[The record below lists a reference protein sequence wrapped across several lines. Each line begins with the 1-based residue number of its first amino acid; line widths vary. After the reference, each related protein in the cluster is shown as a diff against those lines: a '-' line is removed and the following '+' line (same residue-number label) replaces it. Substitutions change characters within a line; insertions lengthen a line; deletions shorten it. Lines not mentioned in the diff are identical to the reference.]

1 MAAWFRLFRIQNALI
16 AVAGV
21 WLGWFAT
28 RGAHPSLLI
37 AIWGSLSM
45 ALLTM
50 AGNADNDVCDLEE
63 DRVNRP
69 GRPLAAG
76 LLKASQVRIA
86 AFGLYALGIVA
97 ATLASPLHGLLALG
111 MALLLLA
118 YNRFLK
124 GLPLV
129 GNFAVAFLCALA
141 IYFPEFPGL
150 IHFTLPAFVFAFLA
164 TLAREVIKDAEDV
177 EGDRAAKLRTL
188 PLVIG
193 VSRTRKLAFSL
204 TAVLFALLPLPVV
217 LFGYRW
223 PYLVLST
230 VLVGPFL
237 IALLLELV
245 KPAADYSRC
254 QRYFKWMIQGGILA
268 LLAGTLSS

>member
-1 MAAWFRLFRIQNALI
+1 MTAWFRLFRIQNALI
-16 AVAGV
+16 AIAGV

-28 RGAHPSLLI
+28 RAAHPSLLV

-76 LLKASQVRIA
+76 LLKASRVRIA
-86 AFGLYALGIVA
+86 AFGLYAFGIFA
-97 ATLASPLHGLLALG
+97 ATIASPLHGLLALG
-111 MALLLLA
+111 MTLLLLA

-141 IYFPEFPGL
+141 IYFPEFPAL
-150 IHFTLPAFVFAFLA
+150 IHSTLPAFVFAFLA
-164 TLAREVIKDAEDV
+164 TLAREVVKDAEDV

-188 PLVIG
+188 PLMIG
-193 VSRTRKLAFSL
+193 VNGARKLAFSL
-204 TAVLFALLPLPVV
+204 TAILFAALPLPVL

-230 VLVGPFL
+230 VLAGPFL
-237 IALLLELV
+237 IALLLELM

-254 QRYFKWMIQGGILA
+254 QRYFKWMMLGGMLA